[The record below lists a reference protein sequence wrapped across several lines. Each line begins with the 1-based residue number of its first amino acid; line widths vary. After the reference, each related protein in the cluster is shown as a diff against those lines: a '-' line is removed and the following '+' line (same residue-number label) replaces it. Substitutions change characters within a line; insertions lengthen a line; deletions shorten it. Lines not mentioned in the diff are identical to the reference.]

1 MEKKMN
7 EAIISALISLYNL
20 SLYSHTIEDIDKSL
34 IQLRRG
40 LLPSNLLPTDE
51 FKNILSKVKQE
62 VAPLYTLGIDEKYSD
77 ISLYLV
83 KFSKCRIAGKN

>member
-62 VAPLYTLGIDEKYSD
+62 VAPLYTLGIDEKY
-77 ISLYLV
+77 
-83 KFSKCRIAGKN
+83 